1 MVTVRFSIMGVSKM
15 RRGGGLMAPVVF
27 SRYMKIGGTGVVG
40 TVVTFGSMPVVF
52 SVADRAGGAGVVV
65 GTKVVFAPVPVG
77 GVSMAAAETMPGIT
91 RRRMHTAAMISGN
104 PEGMSRT

>member
-1 MVTVRFSIMGVSKM
+1 MGVSKM

-40 TVVTFGSMPVVF
+40 TVVTFGSMPVVL
-52 SVADRAGGAGVVV
+52 SAADRAGGAGVVV
-65 GTKVVFAPVPVG
+65 GTKVVFTPVPVVTSAPGG